1 MSRHNRL
8 TRLLLENAWI
18 YPSKGARR
26 IRTLKIPPVAAL
38 VCRRY
43 LYSSGTLHCNALTG
57 QKGTDMKKAVIFDI
71 GGVIITPPQSGIK
84 SYGESLGLPGNF
96 LELVMI
102 KGRPNNAFCK
112 MERGELTVR
121 EFLEEYKEEV
131 KTTAKE
137 ANINLPA
144 EFDPKKMFD
153 AMTECKVV
161 MGMLQALLALRNNG
175 FKTCI
180 LTNNFIN
187 DVYNKELD
195 SQFIL
200 VLRHYAD
207 HIVESC
213 RVGIRKPSPDIF
225 KIACDKMGVDPSET
239 VFLDD
244 IGSNLKPARQMGIH
258 TIKVEDPDVALK
270 QLQEA
275 TNVNVFEEQPPPAAK
290 PDMVPHSYITTKDG
304 YRIHYV
310 DVGQGPAVV
319 CCHGFPESWYS
330 WRYQIPALALA
341 GYRVIV
347 PDMRG
352 YGDSS
357 SPPEIEE
364 YSQVKLCGDLVAL
377 LDTLAIPHATFVG
390 HDWGGSVVW
399 NMGLFYPDRTR
410 AVAGINTP
418 LFPVNTKKNPL
429 KSMQE
434 NPGRFDYQLYFQTP
448 GVAEAEFEKNID
460 RSIKCFMSVSTDL
473 KAMIS
478 SGKISKGTGSTA
490 TVTKRGGMLVGFPDK
505 PPVPSTMKQEDI
517 DYYVQQF
524 KKTGFR
530 GPLNWYRNIETNWKE
545 GCKIPHRK
553 VRVPSL
559 MVTASYDYVLTPESS
574 RFMEPWVPDLTRANL
589 ECGHWTQVEK
599 PRELNEILVSWLDKV
614 HKKSVDR
621 LMAKL

>member
-8 TRLLLENAWI
+8 TKLLLDNSWI
-18 YPSKGARR
+18 YPSKGVRR
-26 IRTLKIPPVAAL
+26 IRTLHVKIPPVAAL
-38 VCRRY
+38 VCRRTFH
-43 LYSSGTLHCNALTG
+43 SGTHHCNVPTG
-57 QKGTDMKKAVIFDI
+57 QKGMDMKKAVIFDI

-84 SYGESLGLPGNF
+84 SYGESLGLPGDF
-96 LELVMI
+96 LEKVMM
-102 KGRPNNAFCK
+102 KGSPNNAFCK

-137 ANINLPA
+137 ADITLPA
-144 EFDPKKMFD
+144 EFDPNKMFD
-153 AMTECKVV
+153 AMAESKVV

-180 LTNNFIN
+180 LTNNYIN
-187 DVYNKELD
+187 DVHNKELD
-195 SQFIL
+195 SQFML
-200 VLRHYAD
+200 VLKHYAD

-244 IGSNLKPARQMGIH
+244 LGSNLKPAREMGIH

-275 TNVNVFEEQPPPAAK
+275 TSVNVFEEQPPPAAK

-330 WRYQIPALALA
+330 WRYQIPALSMA

-364 YSQVKLCGDLVAL
+364 YSQAKFCGDMVAL
-377 LDTLAIPHATFVG
+377 LDTLAISDATFVG
-390 HDWGGSVVW
+390 HDWGGAVVW

-418 LFPVNTKKNPL
+418 LFPVNPKKNFMESFL
-429 KSMQE
+429 E
-434 NPGRFDYQLYFQTP
+434 NPGRFDYQIYFQKP
-448 GVAEAEFEKNID
+448 GAAEEEFEKDMD
-460 RSIKCFMSVSTDL
+460 RSFKCIMGDFVDSRAVTSTDKDL
-473 KAMIS
+473 S
-478 SGKISKGTGSTA
+478 SS
-490 TVTKRGGMLVGFPDK
+490 TVTKRGGVLVGYPDK
-505 PPVPSTMKQEDI
+505 PPVPSSMKQEDI

-530 GPLNWYRNIETNWKE
+530 GPLNWYRNSEANWKDS
-545 GCKIPHRK
+545 CKIPHRK
-553 VRVPSL
+553 VGVPSL
-559 MVTASYDYVLTPESS
+559 MVTASYDYVLTPELSK
-574 RFMEPWVPDLTRANL
+574 FMEPLVPDLTRANL

-599 PRELNEILVSWLDKV
+599 PRELNEILINWLDKV

-621 LMAKL
+621 LIKNL